1 MLEDAKAA
9 VSISKY
15 PPLGKRSMTGQLP
28 VFSLRPT
35 PVHTIISESNS
46 SGSVVVL
53 MIETKESIEKI
64 DEIAAVEGVD
74 ILLIGSNDLS
84 IELGVP
90 GQFKND
96 QFRNAVEAVSAA
108 CRKHGK
114 CLGMAGIY
122 ENPEVQGW
130 AINTLEARF
139 VLAQQDS
146 GLIARAA
153 KECAVALDSII

>member
-1 MLEDAKAA
+1 
-9 VSISKY
+9 
-15 PPLGKRSMTGQLP
+15 MTGQLP
-28 VFSLRPT
+28 AFSLKPT
-35 PVHTIISESNS
+35 PVDTIVSESND
-46 SGSVVVL
+46 SGSTVVL
-53 MIETKESIEKI
+53 MIETKDSIEKV

-90 GQFKND
+90 GQFKSD
-96 QFRNAVEAVSAA
+96 RFRSAAEAVSAA

-114 CLGMAGIY
+114 CLGFAGIY
-122 ENPEVQGW
+122 ENAELQGW
-130 AINTLEARF
+130 AINTLGARF

-153 KECAVALDSII
+153 KECAVALDAIL